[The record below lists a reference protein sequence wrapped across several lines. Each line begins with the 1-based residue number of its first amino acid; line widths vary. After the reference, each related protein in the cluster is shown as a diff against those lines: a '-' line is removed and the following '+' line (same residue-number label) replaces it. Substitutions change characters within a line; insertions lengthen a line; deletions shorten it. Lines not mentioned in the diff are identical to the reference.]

1 MDRELHLA
9 ALCQPG
15 SPESPTVLRWNR
27 RAGSKWFLEPGDE
40 CGLIP
45 KNGVPQGGQVGSVR
59 AAQKA
64 RLTMTSPCSGQL
76 ILGTDRRNPLFTV
89 YAHEEGDKEELHVY
103 YGLELLEVVPDDPED
118 PNFKMLVGRLYN
130 AGLKLGVLEQTFQK
144 DGKTIQRWG
153 RALRSRNAEELI
165 RVLEGRQA
173 SRKFSVEIQAYV
185 RVRWAQLAGAGLYG
199 IGKRLREEIASVFG
213 VKLSPE
219 TLRPLMGELKRR
231 GKEGVASPELAET
244 TAEGLPEE
252 RVEAA
257 AAQALSCEMA
267 ETPCGCVALAE
278 AAPQVGWCDHL
289 GLLVFAPVLV
299 AVAQVGE
306 AAGVLFKQWL
316 ASLLAGA
323 LNIEQSKFLSWPD
336 LTRLLGSVVRF
347 PHPQRQELERAA
359 TGSNLEA
366 LARFNAEQIGVEGP
380 SQFYFDPHTK
390 HYTGQA
396 NVLEGWCPR
405 IRWADKAVHSDFVH
419 TVKGEPLYFETTDNF
434 ADLRERF
441 FEVVQRCR
449 QVLGWPTERVVTWVV
464 DRAIFGQEVF
474 AKVLADPT
482 LHLITWEK
490 GYLAQAWPPPGGITG
505 SLVIQ
510 RARNRAEDVR
520 CYHLQYWDRPW
531 PKDPRLRQIV
541 VQATNPQGRV
551 IQVAILTDDPTNAAV
566 VIIGLMFNRWVQ
578 ENDFKYLD
586 KHFGINQ
593 ITSYGV
599 TDYAQLR
606 GRVADRQVRS
616 AEVKGLAQQRR
627 QNRAAQSRL
636 LLLQSRGEH
645 QERQRQQRIQ
655 ELEGQSEAAEAQRE
669 LSRLRQQ
676 QSRWVATHTARQ
688 EQIQKLSE
696 ALAQLEDQAQAAE
709 QTESRL
715 ERMIAEQMV
724 RLDPE
729 KKRLMDSLR
738 VIARNVFYQA
748 LAPFKKAYN
757 NYRDDHDQFRQL
769 TQASGVL
776 EMGAHQVTVHLMPRV
791 NYPPHLRRIIA
802 TVLDQINARDPVLPD
817 GSGRRLKLRLAQR
830 SEMQLSIHP
839 AT

>member
-1 MDRELHLA
+1 MTT
-9 ALCQPG
+9 PG
-15 SPESPTVLRWNR
+15 T
-27 RAGSKWFLEPGDE
+27 
-40 CGLIP
+40 
-45 KNGVPQGGQVGSVR
+45 
-59 AAQKA
+59 
-64 RLTMTSPCSGQL
+64 GQL
-76 ILGTDRRNPLFTV
+76 ILGTDKRNPLFTV
-89 YAHEEGDKEELHVY
+89 YAHEEGEEEQLHVY
-103 YGLELLEVVPDDPED
+103 YGLELLEVVPAERDD

-130 AGLKLGVLEQTFQK
+130 AGLKLGVLEQTFQR

-173 SRKFSVEIQAYV
+173 SRKFRAEIQAYV
-185 RVRWAQLAGAGLYG
+185 RVRWPELASKGLYG

-219 TLRPLMGELKRR
+219 TLRPLMGELKRGWR
-231 GKEGVASPELAET
+231 EGVAAAEVAGT
-244 TAEGLPEE
+244 TAEGLPQE
-252 RVEAA
+252 RGEVP
-257 AAQALSCEMA
+257 AAQSLSAEA
-267 ETPCGCVALAE
+267 EETPCGCAAAPEAALVPTAPTVE
-278 AAPQVGWCDHL
+278 AAPQVSWCDHL
-289 GLLVFAPVLV
+289 GVLVFAPVLV

-306 AAGVLFKQWL
+306 AAGALFKQWL

-323 LNIEQSKFLSWPD
+323 LNIEQTKFLSWPD

-359 TGSNLEA
+359 TVANFEA
-366 LARFNAEQIGVEGP
+366 LARFNAAQIGAEGQ

-396 NVLEGWCPR
+396 NVLEGWCPA
-405 IRWADKAVHSDFVH
+405 IRWADKAMHSDFVH
-419 TVKGEPLYFETTDNF
+419 TVSGEPLYFETTDNF

-441 FEVVQRCR
+441 FAVVQRCR
-449 QVLGWPTERVVTWVV
+449 QVLQWPADRVLTWVV
-464 DRAIFGQEVF
+464 DRGIFSQEVF
-474 AKVLADPT
+474 EKVLADPA

-490 GYLAQAWPPPGGITG
+490 GYVAQTWPPPGGITG
-505 SLVIQ
+505 SLVIE
-510 RARNRAEDVR
+510 RPRNRAEDVR
-520 CYHLQYWDRPW
+520 CYHLQYWDRAW

-551 IQVAILTDDPTNAAV
+551 IQVSILTDDPTSAAP
-566 VIIGLMFNRWVQ
+566 VIIRLMFNRWIQ

-586 KHFGINQ
+586 THFGINQ

-599 TDYAQLR
+599 TEYAQLR
-606 GRVADRQVRS
+606 QQVADRQVRS
-616 AEVKGLAQQRR
+616 AEVKGLAEQRR
-627 QNRAAQSRL
+627 QNRADQSRL

-645 QERQRQQRIQ
+645 QARQRQQRIK
-655 ELEGQSEAAEAQRE
+655 ELEGQSGTAEAARE
-669 LSRLRQQ
+669 LARLRQQ
-676 QSRWVATHTARQ
+676 QSRWASTRAARQ
-688 EQIQKLSE
+688 EQIHKLSE
-696 ALAQLEDQAQAAE
+696 ELAQLEAKAQAAQ

-715 ERMIAEQMV
+715 ERLIAEQMV

-776 EMGAHQVTVHLMPRV
+776 EVGANLVTVHLMPRV
-791 NYPPHLRRIIA
+791 SYPPQVRRIIA
-802 TVLDQINARDPVLPD
+802 TVLEGINAGAPVLPD

-839 AT
+839 AG

>member
-1 MDRELHLA
+1 
-9 ALCQPG
+9 
-15 SPESPTVLRWNR
+15 
-27 RAGSKWFLEPGDE
+27 
-40 CGLIP
+40 
-45 KNGVPQGGQVGSVR
+45 
-59 AAQKA
+59 
-64 RLTMTSPCSGQL
+64 MTTACTGQL
-76 ILGTDRRNPLFTV
+76 ILGTDKRNPLFTV
-89 YAHEEGDKEELHVY
+89 YAHEEREEEQLHVY
-103 YGLELLEVVPDDPED
+103 YGLELLEVVSADRDD

-130 AGLKLGVLEQTFQK
+130 AGLKLGVLERTFQR

-153 RALRSRNAEELI
+153 RALRSRHAEELI

-173 SRKFSVEIQAYV
+173 SRKFGAGIQAYV
-185 RVRWAQLAGAGLYG
+185 RVRWPELAREGLYG
-199 IGKRLREEIASVFG
+199 ISKRMREEIASVFG

-219 TLRPLMGELKRR
+219 TLRPLMGELKRGWR
-231 GKEGVASPELAET
+231 ERVAAPEVAGT
-244 TAEGLPEE
+244 TAEGLPQEKPE
-252 RVEAA
+252 GAEAQALKVETPETSCDGAAVSEGALVATAPTAA
-257 AAQALSCEMA
+257 AAPPVS
-267 ETPCGCVALAE
+267 
-278 AAPQVGWCDHL
+278 WYDHL
-289 GLLVFAPVLV
+289 GVLVFAPVLV

-306 AAGVLFKQWL
+306 VAGALFKQWL
-316 ASLLAGA
+316 TSLLAGA
-323 LNIEQSKFLSWPD
+323 LNIEQTKFLSWPD
-336 LTRLLGSVVRF
+336 LTRLLGTVVRF

-359 TGSNLEA
+359 TVTNLKA
-366 LARFNAEQIGVEGP
+366 LARFNAAQIGAAEQ

-396 NVLEGWCPR
+396 NVLEGWCPA

-441 FEVVQRCR
+441 FDVVQQCR
-449 QVLGWPTERVVTWVV
+449 QVLQWPVERVLTWVV

-474 AKVLADPT
+474 EKVLADPT

-490 GYLAQAWPPPGGITG
+490 GYEAQAWPPPGGISG
-505 SLVIQ
+505 SLVIE

-520 CYHLQYWDRPW
+520 CYHLQYWDRAW
-531 PKDPRLRQIV
+531 PKDSRLRQIV

-551 IQVAILTDDPTNAAV
+551 IQVSILTDDQTGAAAV
-566 VIIGLMFNRWVQ
+566 IIRLMFNRWVQ

-599 TDYAQLR
+599 TEYGELR
-606 GRVADRQVRS
+606 QQVADRQVRS
-616 AEVKGLAQQRR
+616 AEVKGLAEQRR

-645 QERQRQQRIQ
+645 QERQRQQRIE
-655 ELEGQSEAAEAQRE
+655 ELEGQTEVAEVVKE
-669 LSRLRQQ
+669 LARLRQQ
-676 QSRWVATHTARQ
+676 QSRWASTRAARQ
-688 EQIQKLSE
+688 EQIHKLSE
-696 ALAQLEDQAQAAE
+696 QLAQLEATAQAAQ

-715 ERMIAEQMV
+715 ERLIAEQMV

-776 EMGAHQVTVHLMPRV
+776 EVGANLVTVHLMPRV
-791 NYPPHLRRIIA
+791 NYAPQVRRIIA
-802 TVLDQINARDPVLPD
+802 TVLEGINAHDPVLPD

-839 AT
+839 AR

>member
-1 MDRELHLA
+1 M
-9 ALCQPG
+9 
-15 SPESPTVLRWNR
+15 R
-27 RAGSKWFLEPGDE
+27 RGAEVSRP
-40 CGLIP
+40 
-45 KNGVPQGGQVGSVR
+45 
-59 AAQKA
+59 
-64 RLTMTSPCSGQL
+64 TMTTTSTGQL
-76 ILGTDRRNPLFTV
+76 ILGTDKRNPLFTV
-89 YAHEEGDKEELHVY
+89 YAHEEGEEEQLHVY
-103 YGLELLEVVPDDPED
+103 YGLELLEVVPADRED

-130 AGLKLGVLEQTFQK
+130 AGVKPGVLERTFQR

-153 RALRSRNAEELI
+153 RALRSRKAEELI

-173 SRKFSVEIQAYV
+173 SRKFSAEIQAYV
-185 RVRWAQLAGAGLYG
+185 RVRWPELAREGFYG
-199 IGKRLREEIASVFG
+199 VGKRLRQEIASVFG
-213 VKLSPE
+213 VKLSQE
-219 TLRPLMGELKRR
+219 TLRPLMGELKR
-231 GKEGVASPELAET
+231 GWKEGVEAAEVAET

-252 RVEAA
+252 RVEMPAGQGLSTEAA
-257 AAQALSCEMA
+257 ETSCGCAAVPQAALVASLPTVEGAAQVS
-267 ETPCGCVALAE
+267 
-278 AAPQVGWCDHL
+278 WCDHL
-289 GLLVFAPVLV
+289 GVLVFAPVLV
-299 AVAQVGE
+299 AVARVGE
-306 AAGVLFKQWL
+306 AAGALFKQWL

-336 LTRLLGSVVRF
+336 LTRLLGSVVRC
-347 PHPQRQELERAA
+347 PHPQRQELEGAA
-359 TGSNLEA
+359 RLANIEA
-366 LARFNAEQIGVEGP
+366 LARFNAAQIQAEGP

-396 NVLEGWCPR
+396 NVLEGWCPA
-405 IRWADKAVHSDFVH
+405 IRWADKAMHSDFVH
-419 TVKGEPLYFETTDNF
+419 TVNGEPLYFETTDNF

-441 FEVVQRCR
+441 FEVVGRCR
-449 QVLGWPTERVVTWVV
+449 QVLQWPAERVVTWVV

-474 AKVLADPT
+474 AKVLADPM

-490 GYLAQAWPPPGGITG
+490 GYVAQAWPPPEGISG

-510 RARNRAEDVR
+510 RPRNRAEDVR
-520 CYHLQYWDRPW
+520 CYHLQYWDRSW

-551 IQVAILTDDPTNAAV
+551 IQVAILTDDQSGAAT
-566 VIIGLMFNRWVQ
+566 VIIGLMFNRWIQ

-593 ITSYGV
+593 ITSYGL
-599 TDYAQLR
+599 TEYGQLR
-606 GRVADRQVRS
+606 QQVADRQVRS
-616 AEVKGLAQQRR
+616 AEVKALAQQQR
-627 QNRAAQSRL
+627 QNRLRQSRL

-655 ELEGQSEAAEAQRE
+655 ELEGQSQRAESQRQ

-676 QSRWVATHTARQ
+676 QSRWVSTRGARQ

-696 ALAQLEDQAQAAE
+696 ELAQLEAKAQAVE

-715 ERMIAEQMV
+715 ERMIAEHMV

-776 EMGAHQVTVHLMPRV
+776 EVGAELVTAHLMPRV
-791 NYPPHLRRIIA
+791 HYPPQVRRIIA
-802 TVLDQINARDPVLPD
+802 TVLDGINARDPVLPD
-817 GSGRRLKLRLAQR
+817 GSGRRLRLRLGQR

-839 AT
+839 AG